1 MSLFAGL
8 LGKLNLLFN
17 YYQYIYICIIME
29 AFFLTII
36 FTSELKKKK
45 YYPLRLAASFGI
57 SLLVIYLFSLIRSTW
72 DNVYV
77 KRLLYF
83 VMYVGIGGIVFFLV
97 DDSFSYNLFISIS
110 ILTVRESV
118 DCLNIFLLLCCGS
131 KPNER
136 YNLFSNRWLNYLVY
150 DRMHIL
156 LQAGLYLL
164 LRKKILSAKNL
175 QMTKTID
182 ISLFIIL
189 LISVVGKAIATSS
202 KNYDSNYYL
211 SIGLILLI
219 CLGVFYRILSFLN
232 ENRAIQEKA
241 IISQRIETSKKQYE
255 SLKTDRE
262 TINTLSHDIKHQL
275 VYLQS
280 KVTEDDLSRLKESVK
295 SYDNTWNT
303 GNKVIDT
310 LLYDRQIKCNEKKIL
325 ISCLCDPT
333 AINQRNQIHLYFLIT
348 NILDNAMEACEK
360 VDEKDRCISLVIR
373 KDKEKTIIEESNYF
387 SGQRQIVNNSLAT
400 SKKDKKNHGYGI
412 KSIKRIVGLY
422 DGDVQRK
429 TADNRYFLT
438 LSFVQKEIKDN

>member
-1 MSLFAGL
+1 M
-8 LGKLNLLFN
+8 
-17 YYQYIYICIIME
+17 
-29 AFFLTII
+29 
-36 FTSELKKKK
+36 
-45 YYPLRLAASFGI
+45 
-57 SLLVIYLFSLIRSTW
+57 
-72 DNVYV
+72 
-77 KRLLYF
+77 
-83 VMYVGIGGIVFFLV
+83 MYVGIGGIVFFLV

-175 QMTKTID
+175 QMTKTIY

-189 LISVVGKAIATSS
+189 LISVVGKAVATSS

-241 IISQRIETSKKQYE
+241 IISQRIKTSKKQYE

-280 KVTEDDLSRLKESVK
+280 KVAEDDLSRLKESVK

-310 LLYDRQIKCNEKKIL
+310 LLYDRQIKCNE
-325 ISCLCDPT
+325 
-333 AINQRNQIHLYFLIT
+333 
-348 NILDNAMEACEK
+348 
-360 VDEKDRCISLVIR
+360 R
-373 KDKEKTIIEESNYF
+373 KY
-387 SGQRQIVNNSLAT
+387 
-400 SKKDKKNHGYGI
+400 
-412 KSIKRIVGLY
+412 
-422 DGDVQRK
+422 
-429 TADNRYFLT
+429 
-438 LSFVQKEIKDN
+438 